1 MILSGGLILNALSGG
16 GGSGGG
22 STTSTN
28 LIEDYKKQ
36 PVLASVEV
44 PGGFVC
50 RLAEFPNK
58 DIASSSA
65 TFTFDRTTGTAII
78 TKTYENTIA
87 MPSLWDGGDLLYIGT
102 GSQNAGWR
110 SILLNKQVKAWS
122 MVDGIFYLSQVQDYV
137 YDFAFGGV
145 TNYGAYCSC
154 GITYS
159 YVRTDTLYNSDG
171 TVSFTSTWDPKSDT
185 GTFTMASNPVQGYS
199 PYGGDFNAFAEMERR
214 IYEKMMNAYYG
225 ME

>member
-1 MILSGGLILNALSGG
+1 MTFEEAAAVMM

-36 PVLASVEV
+36 PVLASVAV

-50 RLAEFPNK
+50 RLAAFPNK

-65 TFTFDRTTGTAII
+65 TSTFDRTTGTAII
-78 TKTYENTIA
+78 TKTYESTIA

-102 GSQNAGWR
+102 TSNGGWR
-110 SILLNKQVKAWS
+110 SIGINKQVKAWS

-145 TNYGAYCSC
+145 TNYGDYCSC
-154 GITYS
+154 AVSYS
-159 YVRTDTLYNSDG
+159 YVETDTGYNSDG
-171 TVSFTSTWDPKSDT
+171 TVNYTSTWDPKSDT
-185 GTFTMASNPVQGYS
+185 GTFSMGSNPVGGYS
-199 PYGGDFNAFAEMERR
+199 PYGGDFNAFVEMERQIR
-214 IYEKMMNAYYG
+214 EKMSKAYYG